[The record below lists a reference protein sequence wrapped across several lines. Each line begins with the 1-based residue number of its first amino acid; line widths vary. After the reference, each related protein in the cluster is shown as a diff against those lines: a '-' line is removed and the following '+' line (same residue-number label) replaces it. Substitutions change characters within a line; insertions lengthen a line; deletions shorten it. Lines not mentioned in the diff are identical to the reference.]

1 MSPLLYMTATAFRPL
16 LKSGLPGF
24 VPILLIA
31 VLLLLLTYPLRSIGP
46 WHHRHIGHHHAK
58 A

>member
-1 MSPLLYMTATAFRPL
+1 MSPLLYMTAAACRPL

-24 VPILLIA
+24 VPILLIL
-31 VLLLLLTYPLRSIGP
+31 VLLLLMTYPLHSIGP
-46 WHHRHIGHHHAK
+46 WHHHHIGHHHAK